1 MNNYNSE
8 LIDSFLDVQID
19 NLKSFA
25 GNYNKD
31 DFYRIVNLLNQSK
44 GKVVLTGVGKSGLVC
59 RKIAA
64 TLSSTGKAACFMHP
78 TEALHG
84 DLGFLSNEDI
94 LIAIGKSGESDE
106 LNAILPAIRNFG
118 LKIIAITGV
127 KGSTLDK
134 LSDCSLVFSVENE
147 GCPNNLAPMASTTLT
162 MVIGDCISVALQLMN
177 NFSAREFSKFHPGGL
192 LGRKLNLKAGDLMIS
207 KSQLKLLA
215 MENLLMKDVL
225 ISLTESGYG
234 VAIIMNNKNVA
245 GIFTDGDVRRLIQKF
260 ESDFFSINPLNVMNT
275 DFLFSYSDEMACSVL
290 DKMEIRARPL
300 NLMLL
305 MNKNDQ
311 FEGIVRI
318 HDLIN
323 NLK

>member
-1 MNNYNSE
+1 MNNYKTE
-8 LIDSFLDVQID
+8 LIDSFLNVQID
-19 NLKSFA
+19 TIRSFA
-25 GNYNKD
+25 RNYDTD
-31 DFYRIVNLLNQSK
+31 DFSRVVNLINQTE

-64 TLSSTGKAACFMHP
+64 TLSSTGKPACYLHP

-84 DLGFLSNEDI
+84 DLGFLSKDDI

-106 LNAILPAIRNFG
+106 LNAILPAVRSYG
-118 LKIIAITGV
+118 LRIIAITGV

-177 NFSAREFSKFHPGGL
+177 DFSAKDFSRFHPGGL
-192 LGRKLNLKAGDLMIS
+192 LGRKLNLKAADLMIS
-207 KSQLKLLA
+207 KSKLKLLSV
-215 MENLLMKDVL
+215 ENLEMKDVL
-225 ISLTESGYG
+225 ISLAESGYG
-234 VAIIMNNKNVA
+234 VAIIMKNENVA
-245 GIFTDGDVRRLIQKF
+245 GIFTDGDIRRLIHKF
-260 ESDFFSINPLNVMNT
+260 ESDFFSINPLNVMNRN
-275 DFLFSYSDEMACSVL
+275 FLFSYSDEMASSVL
-290 DKMEIRARPL
+290 DKMEIRDRPL

>member
-1 MNNYNSE
+1 MNNYKSE
-8 LIDSFLDVQID
+8 LIDSFLDVQIE
-19 NLKSFA
+19 NVRSFA
-25 GNYNKD
+25 RNYNKD
-31 DFYRIVNLLNQSK
+31 DFYRVVNLLNQTR

-64 TLSSTGKAACFMHP
+64 TLSSTGKSACFMHP

-84 DLGFLSNEDI
+84 DLGFLSKEDI

-106 LNAILPAIRNFG
+106 LNAILPAVRNYG

-177 NFSAREFSKFHPGGL
+177 EFSAKDFSRFHPGGL
-192 LGRKLNLKAGDLMIS
+192 LGRRLNLKAGDLMIS
-207 KSQLKLLA
+207 KSKLKLLD

-225 ISLTESGYG
+225 VSLTESGYG
-234 VAIIMNNKNVA
+234 IAIIMKNENVA
-245 GIFTDGDVRRLIQKF
+245 GIFTDGDIRRLIQKF
-260 ESDFFSINPLNVMNT
+260 ESDFFSLNPYNVMNT

-290 DKMEIRARPL
+290 DIMEIRARPL